1 MLVGAARLVA
11 ETVFCAAAEVADLV
25 PAAVPVDGT
34 TGAEEMD
41 DPDASVAAPEVG
53 STGAAESV
61 LVAAA
66 SPVGS
71 ASLAEDAVAEEEA
84 LVPETV
90 WHKFGRTEIKLSQSG
105 FADAGQALATQAL
118 NVGAYAAQN
127 AVALATVAG
136 RVDPGTDVKQDVPQA
151 GLFGTMLEKYWATP
165 AGVLGRDG
173 MTWAEAASANARMD
187 RDCMGVCVCV
197 FVGLFCVFLNIHKFH
212 LAGTLN

>member
-25 PAAVPVDGT
+25 PVAVLVFGT
-34 TGAEEMD
+34 TDAEETD
-41 DPDASVAAPEVG
+41 DPDASVAGPEVG
-53 STGAAESV
+53 STGAAESLATV
-61 LVAAA
+61 VVAAA
-66 SPVGS
+66 SSVGA
-71 ASLAEDAVAEEEA
+71 ASLAEDTAAEEEA

-118 NVGAYAAQN
+118 NVGTYAAQN

-136 RVDPGTDVKQDVPQA
+136 RVDPGTDVKQDVPHA

-187 RDCMGVCVCV
+187 KDCMCVCVCV
-197 FVGLFCVFLNIHKFH
+197 
-212 LAGTLN
+212 